1 MPQPA
6 TSASRRAI
14 RNPMNSSELRW
25 YTPLAGIINL
35 ILLLEVV
42 TRFHHAITPIHHGLA
57 RVLATALVVNLAGAA
72 AIVWLASVRR
82 WQNALSPALRSDLL
96 ISLLPFV
103 MAALR
108 DGEKG
113 RVFHLFA
120 LVYVIFLLCR
130 MAELL
135 FFASQNAASTAVRLP
150 MIVFAAAF
158 IVYGGIAPWM
168 ALASTPQGDEVH
180 FMVLAHSLAFDHDFD
195 IGDNYANGDYKE
207 EYPPPPPG
215 EMRGYPYASMERDNL
230 VYVPHEPHVVRDA
243 HGQLMLEH
251 DPGFPML
258 LVPGY
263 ALDKRE
269 GALFTIS
276 LIGAVGAV
284 GIFELATLLGAGTPQ
299 ALLTVV
305 LFCFA
310 CPFWTHTQA
319 AFADIAGATGSLWI
333 VLQLFRYRRREDNRY
348 LLLAGLLIAILP
360 WLNIRYWSLAGPAFL
375 LLNAWVLHR
384 EWGRWARVVEKMALL
399 GIPSLVGLCCFA
411 LFDKHF
417 FNTYLP
423 NKSMLLYNQMYPQF
437 GRQPLRGFF
446 GILFDQSYGLLPVA
460 PIYIAAF
467 AGMIVLLRRDR
478 WGFWALLLP
487 ALGYVPFISTSKI
500 WFGGWCAPGRLVM
513 SAVLPM
519 VPCAALVL
527 NRKVRWIVA
536 GLAAWSLFVAA
547 LFTVNPFLRMPSV
560 WELYQMG
567 MLVEFFHDHV
577 RTPIYSILSVYPNMM
592 LARTQ
597 DWLRSWLWLVA
608 FSFGAWAWSRT
619 VENSGSRTDGSQQ
632 TRATQ

>member
-1 MPQPA
+1 MPQPKPPTDTRA
-6 TSASRRAI
+6 DRNTNAASNIRRYCPA
-14 RNPMNSSELRW
+14 
-25 YTPLAGIINL
+25 AGILNL
-35 ILLLEVV
+35 ALLLEVV
-42 TRFHHAITPIHHGLA
+42 NRFHHAITPINHGLA
-57 RVLATALVVNLAGAA
+57 RVLAMALVVNIAGAA
-72 AIVWLASVRR
+72 AVVWLASVRR
-82 WQNALSPALRSDLL
+82 WHNALSPILKSDLL

-135 FFASQNAASTAVRLP
+135 FFATQNTASTAVRLP
-150 MIVFAAAF
+150 VIVFAAVF
-158 IVYGGIAPWM
+158 IVYGGIVPWM

-180 FMVLAHSLAFDHDFD
+180 FMVLTHSLVFDHDFGV
-195 IGDNYANGDYKE
+195 GDNYANNDYKE
-207 EYPPPPPG
+207 EYPPPSPG

-230 VYVPHEPHVVRDA
+230 VYVPHEPHVVRGSR
-243 HGQLMLEH
+243 GQLLLEH
-251 DPGFPML
+251 DPGFPIL

-276 LIGAVGAV
+276 LIGAVGAAGV
-284 GIFELATLLGAGTPQ
+284 FELATLLGAGTSQ

-310 CPFWTHTQA
+310 CPFWTYTQT

-333 VLQLFRYRRREDNRY
+333 ALQFFRYRRREANHY
-348 LLLAGLLIAILP
+348 LLLAGILIAILP

-375 LLNAWVLHR
+375 VLNAWVLHR
-384 EWGRWARVVEKMALL
+384 EWRQWARAVEKMALL
-399 GIPSLVGLCCFA
+399 GVPSLLGLCSFA
-411 LFDKHF
+411 LLDKHF
-417 FNTYLP
+417 FDTYLP
-423 NKSMLLYNQMYPQF
+423 NVSMLMYNRMYPQF
-437 GRQPLRGFF
+437 GPHPLRGLL

-467 AGMIVLLRRDR
+467 AGMIALARRDR
-478 WGFWALLLP
+478 WAFWALLLP
-487 ALGYVPFISTSKI
+487 ALGYVPFISSSKV
-500 WFGGWCAPGRLVM
+500 WFGGWCAPGRLIM

-519 VPCAALVL
+519 VPAAALVL
-527 NRKVRWIVA
+527 NRKVRWVA
-536 GLAAWSLFVAA
+536 AALAAWSLFIAV

-560 WELYQMG
+560 WELYQMS
-567 MLVEFFHDHV
+567 MLVEFFHDHIQ
-577 RTPIYSILSVYPNMM
+577 TPLYSILSVYPNMM

-597 DWLRSWLWLVA
+597 DWLRSWFWLVA
-608 FSFGAWAWSRT
+608 FGLGAWAWSRT
-619 VENSGSRTDGSQQ
+619 AANGDVPP
-632 TRATQ
+632 RA